1 MTSHFYINH
10 FSLLPHPEGG
20 YYKETFRSEKSF
32 QFEGFEGER
41 SICTSIYFLLEKGQT
56 SALHRIKSDEIW
68 YFHDGHTLEIIEID
82 SNGNETITRLGKD
95 LSVVPTPRYGS
106 AIADTGIGAA
116 AASSYPVKSRID
128 RGGIEASAVYRHGD
142 SVWHPP
148 VRSLRNL
155 PAEEVASEQAC
166 WLAEAAVNTH
176 QPAEPSTC
184 PA

>member
-68 YFHDGHTLEIIEID
+68 YFHDGQTLEIIEID
-82 SNGNETITRLGKD
+82 SNGNETIIRLGKD
-95 LSVVPTPRYGS
+95 ILNGEVLQHVVP
-106 AIADTGIGAA
+106 AGIWFGARLA
-116 AASSYPVKSRID
+116 A
-128 RGGIEASAVYRHGD
+128 H
-142 SVWHPP
+142 
-148 VRSLRNL
+148 
-155 PAEEVASEQAC
+155 SEFCLVGCQVSPGFDFKDFE
-166 WLAEAAVNTH
+166 LK
-176 QPAEPSTC
+176 
-184 PA
+184 

>member
-32 QFEGFEGER
+32 QCEGFEGEL

-68 YFHDGHTLEIIEID
+68 YFHDGQTLEIIELD

-95 LSVVPTPRYGS
+95 ILNGEVLQHVVP
-106 AIADTGIGAA
+106 AGIWFGARLA
-116 AASSYPVKSRID
+116 A
-128 RGGIEASAVYRHGD
+128 H
-142 SVWHPP
+142 
-148 VRSLRNL
+148 
-155 PAEEVASEQAC
+155 SEFCLVGCQVSPGFDFKDFE
-166 WLAEAAVNTH
+166 LK
-176 QPAEPSTC
+176 
-184 PA
+184 